1 MGKLSTRDRIIEA
14 AYTLFSEKGYHG
26 TSTREIAKAASV
38 SEVTLFR
45 NFGSKELLFEK
56 VLKNKSIIPDLLA
69 ATKDVEQYNLNDVL
83 LSLAKRFYYTMVSK
97 KKFIMITFSEINQYS
112 EKIID
117 IYEKFITQIDELFV
131 KILLKYKDDNTNSDL
146 KTIAMAF
153 RGMIFD
159 LFLTNEIFLRKNIEK
174 TKINNIL
181 SSYVKIILNSIN
193 K

>member
-1 MGKLSTRDRIIEA
+1 MEKLSTRDRIIEA

-45 NFGSKELLFEK
+45 NFGSKELLFEN

-174 TKINNIL
+174 TKINSIL

>member
-1 MGKLSTRDRIIEA
+1 M
-14 AYTLFSEKGYHG
+14 
-26 TSTREIAKAASV
+26 
-38 SEVTLFR
+38 
-45 NFGSKELLFEK
+45 LFEE

>member
-181 SSYVKIILNSIN
+181 SAYVKIILNSIN

>member
-1 MGKLSTRDRIIEA
+1 MEKLSTRDRIIEA

-26 TSTREIAKAASV
+26 TSTREIAKVASV

-45 NFGSKELLFEK
+45 NFGSKELLFEE